1 MMVTYEAL
9 QTFFTLCLLIVAVVD
24 LVYRIYGN
32 RK

>member
-1 MMVTYEAL
+1 MVTYEAL
-9 QTFFTLCLLIVAVVD
+9 QTFLTLCLLIVTVVD